1 MLLQRGD
8 ANTSKK
14 RRVTVTDGAYR
25 SMNTHTRKAEV
36 NAEPWRPGAALAVT
50 VALAALS
57 SIALRY
63 GLMESDV
70 LHALC
75 AASGDDWRCVMRRW
89 APQIFMDQRI
99 GWLALAAG
107 VLSWLPA
114 WPLAGR
120 ALASLALVSGAAGLV
135 LYSADFAAAGLLLGL
150 MMLMSGA
157 AGRTD
162 ASTHR
167 VNGK

>member
-1 MLLQRGD
+1 
-8 ANTSKK
+8 
-14 RRVTVTDGAYR
+14 
-25 SMNTHTRKAEV
+25 MNTHPGKTERDAES
-36 NAEPWRPGAALAVT
+36 WRPGAGLLVT
-50 VALAALS
+50 VALTALS

-70 LHALC
+70 LHTLC

-107 VLSWLPA
+107 ALSWPFA
-114 WPLAGR
+114 SR
-120 ALASLALVSGAAGLV
+120 ALAGLALVSGAAGLV

-150 MMLMSGA
+150 ITFMSGP
-157 AGRTD
+157 AGRAD
-162 ASTHR
+162 AAMRR
-167 VNGK
+167 VNGA